1 MNAVT
6 SLSQPDW
13 RSHLRAT
20 FAIAR
25 MDWRRYWRYPLSAVS
40 SILQPLV
47 WLTPAYFMGLAF
59 SVDGKAHGFAGYS
72 GTTDFMSFVLVGTA
86 LSQFISTVFWGMGY
100 SLKEDMDAGV
110 LESNWLTPLPRLL
123 ILVGRTLAN
132 MTITTITS
140 VLMLVVA
147 SLLFGFHPTGD
158 VLAAFL
164 TTLPMLVG
172 LYGFGFA
179 FASLV
184 LILRDANM
192 LVDMSSFLVTM
203 LSGGQFP
210 VRALPRWLL
219 PVALSIPL
227 TYGFDAVR
235 GWLLDTRTLL
245 PIGYEIGLLVVFM
258 FAMLFVG
265 AYVFRRLERSVRQRG
280 TLGTH

>member
-1 MNAVT
+1 MNAGT

-72 GTTDFMSFVLVGTA
+72 GTTDFMSFLLVGTA

-110 LESNWLTPLPRLL
+110 LEANWLTPLPRLL
-123 ILVGRTLAN
+123 ILVGRTLAS
-132 MTITTITS
+132 MTITTITAA
-140 VLMLVVA
+140 LMLVVA

-258 FAMLFVG
+258 FVMLFVG